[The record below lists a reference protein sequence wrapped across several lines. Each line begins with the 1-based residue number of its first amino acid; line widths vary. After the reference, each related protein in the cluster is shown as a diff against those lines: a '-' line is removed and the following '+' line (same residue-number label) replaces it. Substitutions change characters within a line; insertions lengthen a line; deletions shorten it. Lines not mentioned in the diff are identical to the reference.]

1 MNAEEYASKSETE
14 HGQQVAVFMWATEVR
29 ASYPLLELLFAIPNG
44 GMRDKITASRLKA
57 EGVKSGVPDLFLPVA
72 RYPYHGL
79 FIEMKKVT
87 DGKLSKVQKDKW
99 HPDLTKQGYYVA
111 TCHGFQQ
118 ARDCL
123 VWYMELP

>member
-1 MNAEEYASKSETE
+1 MTGEEYAAKSDSE
-14 HGQQVAVFMWATEVR
+14 HAQQVGVMMWATEVR
-29 ASYPLLELLFAIPNG
+29 AKYPLLELLFAIPNG

-79 FIEMKKVT
+79 FIEMKKT
-87 DGKLSKVQKDKW
+87 GGTLSKVQKDFW
-99 HPDLTKQGYYVA
+99 HPKLTQQDYYVA
-111 TCHGFQQ
+111 TCYAFQQ

-123 VWYMELP
+123 IWYMELP